1 MWLNQFT
8 NVNIFSIDYEKKEP
22 WENFCC
28 NAPKLKK
35 NQEIFEK
42 LKNSD
47 YFIFQ
52 DVMDKE
58 KFISS
63 EDLYKKSNCK
73 NLCVTNFYFN
83 YNEKEKSLK
92 ELKKRA
98 NKSKQKYNEF
108 LDVTD
113 FIEKNYDKLLLVRS
127 KTEHNH
133 PTKFY
138 YKELITKF
146 CVKFPE
152 LCLKPINLPKKTH
165 GKIDENFI
173 EKIKKLYPNI
183 KYKDI

>member
-1 MWLNQFT
+1 MSKFNFLLYGNCQICVFGMW
-8 NVNIFSIDYEKKEP
+8 
-22 WENFCC
+22 
-28 NAPKLKK
+28 PKLKK

-58 KFISS
+58 RFISS

-113 FIEKNYDKLLLVRS
+113 FIEK
-127 KTEHNH
+127 
-133 PTKFY
+133 
-138 YKELITKF
+138 
-146 CVKFPE
+146 
-152 LCLKPINLPKKTH
+152 
-165 GKIDENFI
+165 
-173 EKIKKLYPNI
+173 IKKLYPNI
-183 KYKDI
+183 KLYKDI